1 MPIWRTLSAGDGVG
15 MIFVDTSA
23 LYAVLD
29 GDDTAHPAAQ
39 GAWTRWLEASDGPTL
54 VASNYI
60 LVETFALVQSRL
72 GMDAVRSLMDDLI
85 PVLTIEWVTPEDHRA
100 AVAMLRNANR
110 RRLSLVDCS
119 SFQVMRRLAISEAFT
134 FDGHFSEQG
143 FRVQPG

>member
-1 MPIWRTLSAGDGVG
+1 

-29 GDDTAHPAAQ
+29 RDDAAHPAARS
-39 GAWTRWLEASDGPTL
+39 AWTQWLEASDGPTL

-72 GMDAVRSLMDDLI
+72 GLDAVRTLMDDLL
-85 PVLTIEWVTPEDHRA
+85 PVLTIEWITPDDHRV

-119 SFQVMRRLAISEAFT
+119 SFQVMRRLAVSEAFA

-143 FRVQPG
+143 FRVRPG